1 MPRKKLTKTTQ
12 TTPSPILSSLS
23 VGAMITISQS
33 GRQVYVTPLDDAP
46 GQYGIAAGPMGAG
59 AGPSTFVITMYSF
72 DGGNEAKLSLQ
83 PLGMPNYYWI
93 AGQNTGGLLFPILL
107 ESTADHFLLTDMGQG
122 ALSMENTVSP
132 PAPYVRG
139 FSWATGGILTYG
151 HDAPLL
157 QGIFQIQV
165 VG

>member
-1 MPRKKLTKTTQ
+1 MPRKKLKNTTQ
-12 TTPSPILSSLS
+12 TTPSPILSTLS
-23 VGAMITISQS
+23 VGALIAINQS
-33 GRQVYVTPLDDAP
+33 GRQVYVSPLDDAP

-59 AGPSTFVITMYSF
+59 PSTFVITFYAF
-72 DGGNEAKLSLQ
+72 NGADQAKLSLQ
-83 PLGMPNYYWI
+83 PFGMQGYYWVP
-93 AGQNTGGLLFPILL
+93 GQNTGGFLYPILL
-107 ESTADHFLLTDMGQG
+107 GSTPAHFLLTDMGQG
-122 ALSMENTVSP
+122 ALSMQNTKSP
-132 PAPYVRG
+132 PPPYVRG

>member
-1 MPRKKLTKTTQ
+1 MPRKKLTKKTQ
-12 TTPSPILSSLS
+12 TSPSPILSSLS
-23 VGAMITISQS
+23 VGSLIAINQS

-46 GQYGIAAGPMGAG
+46 GQYGIAAGPIGPGA
-59 AGPSTFVITMYSF
+59 STFVITYYSF
-72 DGGNEAKLSLQ
+72 DGADQAKLSLQ
-83 PLGMPNYYWI
+83 PFGMQGYYWV
-93 AGQNTGGLLFPILL
+93 AGQNTGGFLYPILL
-107 ESTADHFLLTDMGQG
+107 GSTAAHFLLTDMGQG
-122 ALSMENTVSP
+122 ALSMRNTKSP

>member
-1 MPRKKLTKTTQ
+1 
-12 TTPSPILSSLS
+12 
-23 VGAMITISQS
+23 MITITQS

-46 GQYGIAAGPMGAG
+46 GVYGIAAGPMGAG

-72 DGGNEAKLSLQ
+72 DGGNSAKLSMQ
-83 PLGMPNYYWI
+83 PLGMQGYYWV
-93 AGQNTGGLLFPILL
+93 AGENTGGLLYPILL
-107 ESTADHFLLTDMGQG
+107 GSRPIGEFLLTDMGQG
-122 ALSMENTVSP
+122 ALSMETTVGGSEGSFI
-132 PAPYVRG
+132 RG

-151 HDAPLL
+151 HDTPLL

>member
-1 MPRKKLTKTTQ
+1 MASKKSAKKTQ

-23 VGAMITISQS
+23 VGSIISITQS

-46 GQYGIAAGPMGAG
+46 GVYAIAAGPMGAG

-72 DGGNEAKLSLQ
+72 EGGDEAKLSLQ
-83 PLGMPNYYWI
+83 PFGMPGYYWA
-93 AGQNTGGLLFPILL
+93 AGQNTGGFLYPILL
-107 ESTADHFLLTDMGQG
+107 ASEGEHLHLTDMGQG
-122 ALSMENTVSP
+122 ALSMQTSFSP
-132 PAPYVRG
+132 PPPFVRG
-139 FSWATGGILTYG
+139 FSWQTGGILTYG